1 MRKITMARIEIKTI
15 KQIEKERN
23 TVHTKVDTTYTC
35 FEFEG
40 KKYVQIDTYGRSGR
54 EIPGKISQSIQL
66 DRASAEYLVKLL
78 VDEFDLICS
87 N

>member
-1 MRKITMARIEIKTI
+1 MARMEIDTI
-15 KQIEKERN
+15 KRIEKERN

-35 FEFEG
+35 FEIEG

-66 DRASAEYLVKLL
+66 DAESAAYLVKLL
-78 VDEFDLICS
+78 IEEFDLPFKS
-87 N
+87 Q